1 MSLTRREFIATTSV
15 GLFSSYLSSFGNPV
29 SRDENQSGYELL
41 IFATD
46 WGFKGSVDEFCK
58 KIKEAGYNGAEV
70 WYPTEEKNRTEM
82 LAAFKKYNLKFGF
95 LVGGSDA
102 EFKTHFDQYISSLT
116 KAINLKPEY
125 INCHSGRDFYSSS
138 ENQAFIQV
146 SLQLAKSFN
155 VPVYHETHRSRI
167 LYAAPVA
174 KEYIRTNE
182 GLRITLDISHWCN
195 VHESL
200 LTDQK
205 ETVALTLDRTDHIHA
220 RIGHAE
226 GPQVSDPRAP
236 EWKPAVDAHFAW
248 WDKVVERK
256 KKEGKRISFLTE
268 FGPPDYMP
276 TMPTTRKPLA
286 DQWELNLHMLNTLR
300 KRYS

>member
-1 MSLTRREFIATTSV
+1 MSLTRREFLGATGA
-15 GLFSSYLSSFGNPV
+15 GLFSTYLSSFAEPMV
-29 SRDENQSGYELL
+29 SHQSEKGYELL
-41 IFATD
+41 IFATN
-46 WGFKGSVDEFCK
+46 WGYKGSFDSFCK
-58 KIKEAGYNGAEV
+58 NSKEAGYDGAEV
-70 WYPTEEKNRTEM
+70 WYPTEEKSRVEM
-82 LAAFKKYNLKFGF
+82 LTAFKKYNLKFGF

-102 EFKTHFDQYISSLT
+102 EFKIHFDQFISSLT
-116 KAINLKPEY
+116 KAVNLKPEY

-155 VPVYHETHRSRI
+155 IPVYHETHRSRM
-167 LYAAPVA
+167 LYAAPIA
-174 KEYIRTNE
+174 KEFIRTNDD
-182 GLRITLDISHWCN
+182 LRITLDISHWCN

-200 LTDQK
+200 LADQK
-205 ETVALTLDRTDHIHA
+205 ETVALALDRTDHIHA

-236 EWKPAVDAHFAW
+236 EWKPAADAHFNW
-248 WDKVVERK
+248 WDQVVARK

-276 TMPTTRKPLA
+276 TMPITRKPLA
-286 DQWELNLHMLNTLR
+286 DQWELNVHMLNTLR

>member
-1 MSLTRREFIATTSV
+1 MSLTRREFIATTGV
-15 GLFSSYLSSFGNPV
+15 GLFSSYLSTFATPMLK
-29 SRDENQSGYELL
+29 DQNQSGYELM

-46 WGFKGSVDEFCK
+46 WGFKESVDEFCRR
-58 KIKEAGYNGAEV
+58 IKEAGYNGAEV
-70 WYPTEEKNRTEM
+70 WYPAEEKKRAEM

-102 EFKTHFDQYISSLT
+102 EFKVHFDQFISSLT
-116 KAINLKPEY
+116 KAVNLKPEY
-125 INCHSGRDFYSSS
+125 INCHSGRDFYSAS

-146 SLQLAKSFN
+146 SLQLAKSFAI
-155 VPVYHETHRSRI
+155 PIYHETHRSRI
-167 LYAAPVA
+167 LYAAPIA
-174 KEYIRTNE
+174 KEFIKTNDD
-182 GLRITLDISHWCN
+182 LRLTLDISHWCN

-200 LTDQK
+200 LADQK
-205 ETVALTLDRTDHIHA
+205 ETVALALERTDHIHA
-220 RIGHAE
+220 RIGHAQ

-236 EWKPAVDAHFAW
+236 EWKTAVDAHFAW

-276 TMPTTRKPLA
+276 TMPNTRKPLA
-286 DQWELNLHMLNTLR
+286 DQWELNIHMLNTLR